1 MALAN
6 YVDLQAS
13 VAAWLHRTDLTA
25 VIPDFVTMAEAR
37 ISRDLRLRKQITTS
51 TLTTVPNT
59 QGVTLPTDW
68 LEMENI
74 SVATSIERQLT
85 YATIEQLDSRFPS
98 GGAMGTPVIY
108 TIEGDQVLFGPVPD
122 AAYTINIIYYSR
134 LPSLIT
140 NSTNWLM
147 TNHPNIYLFATLIEA
162 FFYTQDAEQ
171 IARYTQRY
179 NEGLNQLQQQDDRAT
194 HSGSAL
200 RVRTI

>member
-6 YVDLQAS
+6 YTDLQAS

-51 TLTTVPNT
+51 TLTTVAAT
-59 QGVTLPTDW
+59 QGVTLPADW
-68 LEMENI
+68 LEFENV

-85 YATIEQLDSRFPS
+85 YVNIEHLDSRFPS
-98 GGAMGTPVIY
+98 GSSSGTPAVY
-108 TIEGDQVLFGPVPD
+108 TIEGDSILFGPVPD
-122 AAYTINIIYYSR
+122 AVYTINIIYYAR
-134 LPSLIT
+134 FPSLIT
-140 NSTNWLM
+140 DSTNWLM
-147 TNHPNIYLFATLIEA
+147 TNHPNIYLFAVLIEA

-179 NEGLNQLQQQDDRAT
+179 NEGLEQLQAQDDRAT